1 MALWGNLSVLTVPD
15 LLQWIGG
22 NAITGSLHVRNGDDE
37 FSFWF
42 RDGRLQSLASSQ
54 IESRFGRRL
63 VRDGILSD
71 AALPDLLKAGPLGRS
86 LVDASVLTEHEVA
99 ILLRRHML
107 ETSMPLLQWR
117 DGTFEFQKV
126 GLTQTSGVSFGLS
139 AEELLLEGHRRL
151 DERHRAA

>member
-22 NAITGSLHVRNGDDE
+22 NAITGSLNVRNGAEE
-37 FSFWF
+37 FAFEF
-42 RDGRLQSLASSQ
+42 ADGRLRSLSSSR
-54 IESRFGRRL
+54 EEGRFGRRL

-71 AALPDLLKAGPLGRS
+71 AALLDLLKAGPLGRRLVEAS
-86 LVDASVLTEHEVA
+86 LLTEHEVA
-99 ILLRRHML
+99 ILLRRHVL
-107 ETSMPLLQWR
+107 ETSVPLLQWR

-126 GLTQTSGVSFGLS
+126 GLTATGGVSFVLS

>member
-22 NAITGSLHVRNGDDE
+22 NAITGSLHVSKSDEE

-42 RDGRLQSLASSQ
+42 REGRLQSLASSR
-54 IESRFGRRL
+54 EAARFGQRL

-71 AALPDLLKAGPLGRS
+71 TALTDLLTGGPLGRRLVEAS
-86 LVDASVLTEHEVA
+86 LLTEHEVA
-99 ILLRRHML
+99 ALLRRHVL
-107 ETSMPLLQWR
+107 ETSVPLLQWR

-126 GLTQTSGVSFGLS
+126 AEVLSSGVSIVLS